1 MLTPVERVLVL
12 KGADLL
18 KDVGPRHLLGLANVA
33 REIEI
38 FEGDGIYD
46 EADPADALYIVVEGK
61 VELWSG
67 ERKISEVGPGEAFG
81 TWSLVDDSARG
92 HRAQC
97 VQDGLTLA
105 LHRDEFYDIAA
116 GDLALLQELVRVL
129 AKRLRALAETPEEAR
144 VEGEGVERP
153 EAVVEAESAATA
165 TASVAAS
172 AASSFTPATAA
183 AQAPAT
189 TPGDSLKAA
198 ALGKPAPEGET
209 APVESDEDEHDGVMT
224 PEVERAGGLD
234 ESPETGATAI
244 PKPDTKES

>member
-38 FEGDGIYD
+38 FQGDLIYD
-46 EADPADALYIVVEGK
+46 ANDPADALYIVVEGR
-61 VELWSG
+61 VTLLADG
-67 ERKISEVGPGEAFG
+67 RKISEVGPGEAFG

-92 HRAQC
+92 HRAEC

-129 AKRLRALAETPEEAR
+129 AKRLRALAADKPEEAR

-153 EAVVEAESAATA
+153 EAVVEAETG
-165 TASVAAS
+165 
-172 AASSFTPATAA
+172 TAA
-183 AQAPAT
+183 EAPST
-189 TPGDSLKAA
+189 SPGEALKAA
-198 ALGKPAPEGET
+198 ALGKPAPEAEPPDSLPEP
-209 APVESDEDEHDGVMT
+209 AVPPDEAVNA
-224 PEVERAGGLD
+224 EVEAPGPL
-234 ESPETGATAI
+234 EEAPPAPSA
-244 PKPDTKES
+244 KPPTVAELERRKD

>member
-1 MLTPVERVLVL
+1 MLTPVERVLIL

-46 EADPADALYIVVEGK
+46 ETDPADALYIVVEGK

-129 AKRLRALAETPEEAR
+129 AKRLRALVDKPEEAR
-144 VEGEGVERP
+144 VEGEGIEKP
-153 EAVVEAESAATA
+153 EAVVEAETA
-165 TASVAAS
+165 TPVAA
-172 AASSFTPATAA
+172 ADGAGAS
-183 AQAPAT
+183 
-189 TPGDSLKAA
+189 PGETLKAA
-198 ALGKPAPEGET
+198 ALGKAAPDAEPPDSV
-209 APVESDEDEHDGVMT
+209 APPDEAIAA
-224 PEVERAGGLD
+224 EVDPPGPLE
-234 ESPETGATAI
+234 EP
-244 PKPDTKES
+244 PD